1 MTEHTH
7 SGDGPRG
14 PFKAL
19 SRMARLGDVPVVIML
34 AWAGWLAVPWSFSGL
49 AQARAA
55 AAAAAAEAEPP
66 PVISTGTA
74 GAGSTTDAVR
84 VGALATATPARAWGI
99 PAVHSLAPAH
109 RTVRALRDD
118 VPCDGAVGDAA
129 SDGGPREDVLAAE
142 RARIA
147 GEVHDAAG
155 HGLAA
160 IALQA
165 GLALVT
171 LDDDP
176 EQARASLL
184 AIRETSTTALT
195 QLRAALDRLDPRDS
209 THDPHAGAN
218 DARDGAHDL
227 PSLIDGVRAAGLA
240 VDVEPADPVV
250 PAHLGATVYGVVR
263 ESLTNVLRH
272 AGPTQALVRLSSD
285 PAGPLV
291 LEIAD
296 RGALRS
302 PGLGAD
308 RLGATEERSRGVDQ
322 LEAAEERD
330 HGADRPGITEER
342 GRDADRPT
350 TAEERVQAGA
360 TGERGRA
367 GTIEERGRAG
377 MTEGRGLAGMRARVL
392 AAGGHFT
399 AGPRDGGG
407 FQVLATFPRQPALR
421 TGLAQHNQQPAPQ
434 NDPAQHNQQPAPQ
447 NDPAHRIWQ
456 PALQN
461 ISAHHNTADSP
472 ADLT

>member
-74 GAGSTTDAVR
+74 GAGTSTDAIRVGTTADAVR
-84 VGALATATPARAWGI
+84 TGTTADAARAGVTADAVRTGSLATATPARAWGI
-99 PAVHSLAPAH
+99 PAAHSLAPPH
-109 RTVRALRDD
+109 RTIRALRDDAPCDDALHADALRGD

-129 SDGGPREDVLAAE
+129 SGGGPRENVLAAE

-176 EQARASLL
+176 EQTRASLL

-209 THDPHAGAN
+209 THDPHASAN
-218 DARDGAHDL
+218 DTRDGAHDL

-240 VDVEPADPVV
+240 VDMEPADPVV
-250 PAHLGATVYGVVR
+250 PAHLSATVYGVVR

-272 AGPTQALVRLSSD
+272 AGPTQALVRLSGD

-302 PGLGAD
+302 TGQGAD
-308 RLGATEERSRGVDQ
+308 RLGA
-322 LEAAEERD
+322 A
-330 HGADRPGITEER
+330 
-342 GRDADRPT
+342 
-350 TAEERVQAGA
+350 
-360 TGERGRA
+360 
-367 GTIEERGRAG
+367 EERGRAG

-392 AAGGHFT
+392 AAGGRFT

-407 FQVLATFPRQPALR
+407 FKVLATFP
-421 TGLAQHNQQPAPQ
+421 QQPTFQ
-434 NDPAQHNQQPAPQ
+434 NG
-447 NDPAHRIWQ
+447 
-456 PALQN
+456 
-461 ISAHHNTADSP
+461 SAHHNTADSP